1 MMNKEKI
8 SLIDVVTFLV
18 DHRIKLKGSN
28 MLENIGILTREKK
41 KTYRNIK
48 ATIMPILT
56 GVFRIALKNFK

>member
-1 MMNKEKI
+1 M
-8 SLIDVVTFLV
+8 LIFLV
-18 DHRIKLKGSN
+18 DHTIKLKASN

-56 GVFRIALKNFK
+56 GVFGIVLKNFVK